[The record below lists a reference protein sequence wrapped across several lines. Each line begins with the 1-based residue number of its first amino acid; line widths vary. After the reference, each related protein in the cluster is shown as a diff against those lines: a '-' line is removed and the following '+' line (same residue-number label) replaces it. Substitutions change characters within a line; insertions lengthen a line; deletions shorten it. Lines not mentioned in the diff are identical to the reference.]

1 MVLTGEF
8 GLQMVQVLT
17 IVIDAVADLV
27 LALGPVHVEHV
38 LELGV
43 AAFVGHEGI
52 LHAKGVEACNLEPG
66 PAAFEATLPV
76 GAGDL
81 QDVEAD
87 VLVQAVLFHF
97 GSVGGVAEVGIQNQG
112 RRKDVGGRDGAG
124 VRLACGHAGV
134 ATSGGD
140 ARTAEGSEHAGVVHR
155 VVEEGVAT
163 ISGPLFVDVVVEL
176 GINRLAI
183 KKEAADRKEVVVAEG
198 GVVDGGHL
206 GLNQVDDG

>member
-1 MVLTGEF
+1 M
-8 GLQMVQVLT
+8 
-17 IVIDAVADLV
+17 

-87 VLVQAVLFHF
+87 VLVQAVLLHF
-97 GSVGGVAEVGIQNQG
+97 GSIGGVAEVGVQNEGG
-112 RRKDVGGRDGAG
+112 RKNVGGGDRARL
-124 VRLACGHAGV
+124 RLARSHTGV
-134 ATSGGD
+134 ATSRGD
-140 ARTAEGSEHAGVVHR
+140 ARAAECSEHARVVHG

-176 GINRLAI
+176 GVNRLAI